1 MPGEAARLPRGCAT
15 DIEVMPAVGRKCGG
29 GGRQEAKSP
38 PGAPPPVRPPCRHPP
53 ANMLEELTGAVLAA
67 GPILAGSFAMGSVG
81 QRGWHHGGAT
91 TDPPHETPPPQDVQK

>member
-29 GGRQEAKSP
+29 GVRRPRA
-38 PGAPPPVRPPCRHPP
+38 PPVRPPCRHPP
-53 ANMLEELTGAVLAA
+53 ANMLEELTGVVLAA

-91 TDPPHETPPPQDVQK
+91 TDPPHETPPPPQDVQK